1 MASRTPARILLL
13 ALLTPLLVNS
23 LGLANEADDQY
34 AVAAGLYARRQWK
47 LAADEFQT
55 FVEKYPSHTKHVES
69 LFFLGETLQQLEKYD
84 QAIAR
89 FREYLQREPEGSFA
103 GSARFRS
110 AECLY
115 FLRQFDRA
123 KADLTAFAA
132 KYPDNKLNAYVLAY
146 LGNIALAQ
154 DDSVSAERQFR
165 LCLSRFPE
173 GQMQDDCRFGLA
185 RALEKQ
191 AKYDEAERYY
201 LALAGKTASPL
212 AADSQFRLGAMQY
225 ARGKYAAAIQSFDAF
240 ESTFAKSNW
249 QAMARLGRGWAL
261 LKLDRTADAKA
272 FLERIVSD
280 PKVGMEARYW
290 LGLALK
296 AEKNWRQA
304 ARTLLDAAA
313 SEPKHNLTAAMQFHA
328 GDALLRA
335 EDFAAAGEQFSRVLA
350 SSADSQWLEQALRGR
365 IQVALRTKDYAGM
378 DRDAAGFLKR
388 FPRSTLK
395 DDVQRMLAR
404 SLVERKQFPRAKEI
418 LEPMVAAAGK
428 DDPRLEDRYLLSLA
442 YEGLDRRAE
451 ALKVLKPALKAAA
464 GQLKADVLL
473 TQASLLVALKQ
484 YQEAIEPLEAFLAEK
499 PSGDA
504 AARGLGQLAI
514 CYARVKQLDKA
525 KARYA
530 ELTEKFPKHEL
541 LVPTTEQLADAVYD
555 AGDSDW
561 SGQLFAWL
569 SSGGQSSD
577 RETRGLSGLAWS
589 QYKAGR
595 LEEAAGTFERVL
607 NHKPGAALAAE
618 AALARGRILQQ
629 LNRLD
634 PALAMYD
641 MVIDRYPKS
650 PQMPDALWAAARLRN
665 SLKQYKEAA
674 ALYER
679 LLKEYPR
686 FAEADAALYKW
697 AWAMADLGQRERAT
711 ALFERLRK
719 ESPQSAL
726 GPDAGFCLAQWA
738 FDAKDY
744 ARARALIDSLLAS
757 QPVAQLR
764 ENALYLSGEVAMGE
778 KKWDAARKTFEQFV
792 KEFPKSSSRL
802 MAELGI
808 AEAVFRQGDYAA
820 AAERFQRLTHQSPW
834 RDKYWPALVRLR
846 LAQSLCHQQ
855 RWKEA
860 LPVAAQIEKEFP
872 GFDEQYEAD
881 YVIGRCLADQVDF
894 DGARKAYRKAIQS
907 AHGAKTE
914 TAAKAQLMIAESFFH
929 QKNFEAALREYLR
942 VEILYAFPAEQAAAV
957 LQAGRCH
964 ERLGEWKQ
972 AAETYARLIKAYPDT
987 MFAKEANQRLRAAQ
1001 EHATGKRG

>member
-304 ARTLLDAAA
+304 ARTLLDAPPANP
-313 SEPKHNLTAAMQFHA
+313 STIDGGLQFHA
-328 GDALLRA
+328 GLPCCA
-335 EDFAAAGEQFSRVLA
+335 EISRRPGSNSAGCSPRRPTVSGSSRRSAAGSRWRCEPRTTPAWIATPRVFSSGFPEARSRTT
-350 SSADSQWLEQALRGR
+350 SSECWR
-365 IQVALRTKDYAGM
+365 
-378 DRDAAGFLKR
+378 DRWSNGNSSREPRRFSNRWSPPPARRSAAG
-388 FPRSTLK
+388 
-395 DDVQRMLAR
+395 R
-404 SLVERKQFPRAKEI
+404 SLPV
-418 LEPMVAAAGK
+418 VAAYRGGSTRGGVEG
-428 DDPRLEDRYLLSLA
+428 PEPGLE
-442 YEGLDRRAE
+442 
-451 ALKVLKPALKAAA
+451 AA
-464 GQLKADVLL
+464 GGTEGDVLL
-473 TQASLLVALKQ
+473 TRSLLGPETVSGGD
-484 YQEAIEPLEAFLAEK
+484 EPLEAFLAEK
-499 PSGDA
+499 PSGD
-504 AARGLGQLAI
+504 RQ
-514 CYARVKQLDKA
+514 
-525 KARYA
+525 
-530 ELTEKFPKHEL
+530 P
-541 LVPTTEQLADAVYD
+541 
-555 AGDSDW
+555 GD
-561 SGQLFAWL
+561 
-569 SSGGQSSD
+569 
-577 RETRGLSGLAWS
+577 R
-589 QYKAGR
+589 
-595 LEEAAGTFERVL
+595 
-607 NHKPGAALAAE
+607 
-618 AALARGRILQQ
+618 
-629 LNRLD
+629 
-634 PALAMYD
+634 
-641 MVIDRYPKS
+641 
-650 PQMPDALWAAARLRN
+650 
-665 SLKQYKEAA
+665 
-674 ALYER
+674 
-679 LLKEYPR
+679 
-686 FAEADAALYKW
+686 
-697 AWAMADLGQRERAT
+697 AMAISMGRQALTRPRPAT
-711 ALFERLRK
+711 P
-719 ESPQSAL
+719 S
-726 GPDAGFCLAQWA
+726 
-738 FDAKDY
+738 
-744 ARARALIDSLLAS
+744 
-757 QPVAQLR
+757 
-764 ENALYLSGEVAMGE
+764 
-778 KKWDAARKTFEQFV
+778 
-792 KEFPKSSSRL
+792 
-802 MAELGI
+802 
-808 AEAVFRQGDYAA
+808 
-820 AAERFQRLTHQSPW
+820 
-834 RDKYWPALVRLR
+834 
-846 LAQSLCHQQ
+846 
-855 RWKEA
+855 
-860 LPVAAQIEKEFP
+860 
-872 GFDEQYEAD
+872 
-881 YVIGRCLADQVDF
+881 
-894 DGARKAYRKAIQS
+894 
-907 AHGAKTE
+907 
-914 TAAKAQLMIAESFFH
+914 
-929 QKNFEAALREYLR
+929 
-942 VEILYAFPAEQAAAV
+942 
-957 LQAGRCH
+957 
-964 ERLGEWKQ
+964 
-972 AAETYARLIKAYPDT
+972 
-987 MFAKEANQRLRAAQ
+987 
-1001 EHATGKRG
+1001 

>member
-1 MASRTPARILLL
+1 MPG
-13 ALLTPLLVNS
+13 V
-23 LGLANEADDQY
+23 
-34 AVAAGLYARRQWK
+34 V
-47 LAADEFQT
+47 
-55 FVEKYPSHTKHVES
+55 
-69 LFFLGETLQQLEKYD
+69 
-84 QAIAR
+84 
-89 FREYLQREPEGSFA
+89 
-103 GSARFRS
+103 
-110 AECLY
+110 
-115 FLRQFDRA
+115 
-123 KADLTAFAA
+123 
-132 KYPDNKLNAYVLAY
+132 
-146 LGNIALAQ
+146 
-154 DDSVSAERQFR
+154 
-165 LCLSRFPE
+165 
-173 GQMQDDCRFGLA
+173 
-185 RALEKQ
+185 
-191 AKYDEAERYY
+191 
-201 LALAGKTASPL
+201 
-212 AADSQFRLGAMQY
+212 
-225 ARGKYAAAIQSFDAF
+225 
-240 ESTFAKSNW
+240 
-249 QAMARLGRGWAL
+249 
-261 LKLDRTADAKA
+261 
-272 FLERIVSD
+272 
-280 PKVGMEARYW
+280 
-290 LGLALK
+290 
-296 AEKNWRQA
+296 
-304 ARTLLDAAA
+304 
-313 SEPKHNLTAAMQFHA
+313 
-328 GDALLRA
+328 
-335 EDFAAAGEQFSRVLA
+335 
-350 SSADSQWLEQALRGR
+350 
-365 IQVALRTKDYAGM
+365 
-378 DRDAAGFLKR
+378 
-388 FPRSTLK
+388 
-395 DDVQRMLAR
+395 
-404 SLVERKQFPRAKEI
+404 
-418 LEPMVAAAGK
+418 
-428 DDPRLEDRYLLSLA
+428 
-442 YEGLDRRAE
+442 
-451 ALKVLKPALKAAA
+451 
-464 GQLKADVLL
+464 
-473 TQASLLVALKQ
+473 
-484 YQEAIEPLEAFLAEK
+484 
-499 PSGDA
+499 
-504 AARGLGQLAI
+504 
-514 CYARVKQLDKA
+514 
-525 KARYA
+525 
-530 ELTEKFPKHEL
+530 
-541 LVPTTEQLADAVYD
+541 
-555 AGDSDW
+555 
-561 SGQLFAWL
+561 
-569 SSGGQSSD
+569 GGQSSD

-634 PALAMYD
+634 PALAMSD

-719 ESPQSAL
+719 SLRRVPL
-726 GPDAGFCLAQWA
+726 GPTPDSVWPLGFRRPGLCPRPGVDRQSIGEP
-738 FDAKDY
+738 
-744 ARARALIDSLLAS
+744 ARR
-757 QPVAQLR
+757 QLR
-764 ENALYLSGEVAMGE
+764 ENASTSAARWRLGE